1 MWWLTKDGELAVNF
15 DNVNL
20 CHVDKFIDS
29 PYRVVAEFAKDDV
42 LLEEFDDEESAK
54 KYLNR
59 IYDLQYAEI
68 KPRQMFFKYGEG
80 EGFVNSSTTN
90 TIYVEENKLWAD
102 TPNGGFMIQEEL
114 DDELARSCLKL
125 LLNRLNGLC

>member
-1 MWWLTKDGELAVNF
+1 MWWLTEDGELAVNF
-15 DNVNL
+15 DNVTF
-20 CHVDKFIDS
+20 CYVDKFVAS
-29 PYRVVAEFAKDDV
+29 PYRVVAEFSADDDV

-80 EGFVNSSTTN
+80 FVNSSAIN
-90 TIYVEENKLWAD
+90 TIYVEEGKLWAD
-102 TPNGGFMIQEEL
+102 TPNGGFMIQEEMS
-114 DDELARSCLKL
+114 DSLARSWLKAL
-125 LLNRLNGLC
+125 VNRLNGKC